1 MSAKLA
7 EEVKFLYIKRQQS
20 KKFHRETGEV
30 TEAFSGQSLLYSAGL
45 YLLFL
50 QYESLALGTCGEG
63 NGFNICSDD

>member
-7 EEVKFLYIKRQQS
+7 EGIKLLYIKRQQGI
-20 KKFHRETGEV
+20 KFHWEAGEV

-50 QYESLALGTCGEG
+50 QYESPALGTCGEG

>member
-7 EEVKFLYIKRQQS
+7 ERIKLLYIKRQQGN
-20 KKFHRETGEV
+20 KFHWEAGEV

-50 QYESLALGTCGEG
+50 QYESPALGTCGEG
-63 NGFNICSDD
+63 NGFNICGDD

>member
-7 EEVKFLYIKRQQS
+7 EETKLLYIKRQLGI
-20 KKFHRETGEV
+20 KFHRDAGEV

-50 QYESLALGTCGEG
+50 RYESPALGTCGEG